1 MDWKD
6 KNIERLLKAFL
17 VLKTETEVRSFLRDL
32 MTEKEILEFS
42 KRLRAAEMLNQGQIY
57 TEIEEETGLSSTTV
71 ARVAKWLK
79 STEGGYK
86 GVIAKL
92 NHHHNPNQ
100 SRRGLS

>member
-6 KNIERLLKAFL
+6 KNIERLLNAFL

-57 TEIEEETGLSSTTV
+57 TEIEEETRLSSTTV

-79 STEGGYK
+79 SEGGGYK
-86 GVIAKL
+86 TIISRL
-92 NHHHNPNQ
+92 NHHK
-100 SRRGLS
+100 RR